1 MAKSAEFGVFPVF
14 VHLDGTLAVQPEMNF
29 TSEDDAK
36 RAAKVFAGVLGGAV
50 AFSRL
55 ADREAGLIDDGVIIG
70 RYGVMAED
78 AVSANADRLG
88 DDTPQAA

>member
-29 TSEDDAK
+29 PSEDDAK
-36 RAAKVFAGVLGGAV
+36 RAAEVFAGVLGGAV

-55 ADREAGLIDDGVIIG
+55 ADRDAGLVEDGVIIG

-78 AVSANADRLG
+78 AARPDMGWLGHDR
-88 DDTPQAA
+88 PQAA